1 MKAFFRKLG
10 WLTRRRSKEEELRD
24 ELQFHLSEEAEQH
37 QEKGLAVEDAARA
50 ARRDLGNITL
60 LEESTRAMWSWT
72 FLEQLAQDVRYA
84 LRTMMSNRA
93 FTLLAALSLALGI
106 GANTAIF
113 SFMDAILLRSLPVS
127 DPQSLVRM
135 TWHTQRNEQHD
146 ISYHDSA
153 HYDSKAG
160 QTSGV
165 FPYPALELFRRS
177 DSVFSIVFGFQG
189 TGKLN
194 LTIQGQ
200 AEVADGEYVSGDY
213 FRGLGIPPGAGRLLG
228 PDDDRAGAPPVVVI
242 NFALSQRHY
251 ATPGNAVGQPILINN
266 IPFTVAGVAPREF
279 FGADR
284 DLVPDFYLPM
294 HSNLLLDAA
303 NLYSPPAARY
313 VDTKV
318 DWVDIMARLRPGV
331 SLAQA
336 QTTLAPQF
344 AQYESSNPTER
355 GRDDLPK
362 LVMKEGGAGID
373 ALRRRYSRP
382 LYLLMTMVG
391 LILAIACANIA
402 NLQLARATA
411 RRREIAV
418 RLSMGAGRGRVIR
431 QLLTE
436 SVLLAILGG
445 AAGVGL
451 GVWGSRLLTVLLA
464 SGREH
469 FTLGANLNWHVLAV
483 AAGLSLLT
491 GVLFGLAPAI
501 QSTRVG
507 LIPALK
513 ESRAGVT
520 RARSFLGMSLGNALV
535 VSQIAMSLLMLV
547 AAGLFVRTL
556 GNLESIELGFNR
568 DQVLTFRLNA
578 WQAGHREA
586 EIGSFYNELRRRFS
600 EIPGVLSASLSS
612 LPLIGGGNW
621 FTSVSAAGAKPRTS
635 KIVSVG
641 SDFFTTMQIPILLGR
656 AIGERDGAGAPV
668 VAVVDRVFARANFG
682 DGNPLGQHLR
692 FPHDACPKCDVE
704 IVGLSGDARVGRLKE
719 EAPSVVYLSFSQGV
733 AEPPREM
740 VFELRTAGNPLGY
753 VNAVREIVRQ
763 ADARLPVSG
772 VTTQKALIDATIS
785 QEITFA
791 RLCSAFAMLAL
802 AIACVGLYGTV
813 SYNVARRTGEIGIR
827 MALGARRGTV
837 VWMVLRGVLTLAAV
851 GLALSVPVAYGASKF
866 VASFLFGMK
875 HNDPLTLGLAVV
887 TLLGAA
893 VLAGYAPARKASR
906 IDPMTA
912 LRQE

>member
-1 MKAFFRKLG
+1 MKSFFRKLG
-10 WLTRRRSKEEELRD
+10 WLTRRPSKEEELRD
-24 ELQFHLSEEAEQH
+24 ELQFHLNEEAEEH
-37 QEKGLAVEDAARA
+37 LEKGMAEEDATRA
-50 ARRDLGNITL
+50 ARRGLGNITL
-60 LEESTRAMWSWT
+60 LEENTRATWTWT
-72 FLEQLAQDVRYA
+72 FLEQLVQDVRYA
-84 LRTMMSNRA
+84 LRTMSHNRS
-93 FTLLAALSLALGI
+93 FTFLAALSLALGI

-127 DPQSLVRM
+127 DPPSLVRVI
-135 TWHTQRNEQHD
+135 WHTQRNESHGTN
-146 ISYHDSA
+146 YHDSS
-153 HYDSKAG
+153 HYDAKTG
-160 QTSGV
+160 QDSGV

-213 FRGLGIPPGAGRLLG
+213 FRGLGIPPAAGRLLG

-242 NFALSQRHY
+242 NFALSQRSF
-251 ATPGNAVGQPILINN
+251 AGPGNAVGQPILINN
-266 IPFTVAGVAPREF
+266 IPFTVAGVAPPEF
-279 FGADR
+279 FGTDL

-294 HSNLLLDAA
+294 HTNLLLDAA
-303 NLYSPPAARY
+303 NLYSPPAGRY
-313 VDTKV
+313 MDTTV

-336 QTTLAPQF
+336 QATLAPQF
-344 AQYESSNPTER
+344 AQYESTNPTNR

-373 ALRRRYSRP
+373 ALRRRYSKP

-411 RRREIAV
+411 RRREMAV

-436 SVLLAILGG
+436 SVLLALLGG
-445 AAGVGL
+445 AAGVGF
-451 GVWGSRLLTVLLA
+451 GVWGSRLLTILLA
-464 SGREH
+464 SGREN

-483 AAGLSLLT
+483 AAALSLLT

-501 QSTRVG
+501 QSTRIG

-513 ESRAGVT
+513 ESRTGEA
-520 RARSFLGMSLGNALV
+520 RARSFLGVSLV

-586 EIGSFYNELRRRFS
+586 EIGPFYNELRRRFS
-600 EIPGVLSASLSS
+600 EIPGVRNASLSS

-641 SDFFTTMQIPILLGR
+641 PDFFTTMQIPILLGR
-656 AIGERDGAGAPV
+656 AIGERDAAGAPV
-668 VAVVDRVFARANFG
+668 VAVVDQVFAKANFG

-692 FPHDACPKCDVE
+692 FPHDACAKCDVE
-704 IVGLSGDARVGRLKE
+704 IVGLCSDVRVGRLKE
-719 EAPSVVYLSFSQGV
+719 KPPSVVYLSFSQGV

-763 ADARLPVSG
+763 ADARLPVSE
-772 VTTQKALIDATIS
+772 VTTQKALIDGTIS

-791 RLCSAFAMLAL
+791 RLCSAFAILAL

-851 GLALSVPVAYGASKF
+851 GLAISVPVALGASKF
-866 VASFLFGMK
+866 VESLLFGMK
-875 HNDPLTLGLAVV
+875 HNDPWTMTLAVV

-893 VLAGYAPARKASR
+893 VVAGYAPARKASR
-906 IDPMTA
+906 IDPMRA

>member
-1 MKAFFRKLG
+1 MNSFFRKLS
-10 WLTRRRSKEEELRD
+10 WLTRRRSKEQELRD
-24 ELQFHLSEEAEQH
+24 ELQFHLEEETEEHQAKGLENEEA
-37 QEKGLAVEDAARA
+37 LRA
-50 ARRDLGNITL
+50 ARRGLGNITL
-60 LEESTRAMWSWT
+60 LEENTRAMWSWT
-72 FLEQLAQDVRYA
+72 FCEQFAQDVRYA
-84 LRTMMSNRA
+84 LRTMAHNRG

-135 TWHTQRNEQHD
+135 VWHTQRNESHGTN
-146 ISYHDSA
+146 YHDSSY
-153 HYDSKAG
+153 YDAKTG
-160 QTSGV
+160 QDSGV
-165 FPYPALELFRRS
+165 FPYPALEVFRRN
-177 DSVFSIVFGFQG
+177 DSVFSTVFGFQG

-213 FRGLGIPPGAGRLLG
+213 FRGLGIVPAAGRLLG

-242 NFALSQRHY
+242 NFALSQRRF
-251 ATPGNAVGQPILINN
+251 AGPGNAVGQPILINN
-266 IPFTVAGVAPREF
+266 IPFTVAGVAPPEF
-279 FGADR
+279 FGTDL

-303 NLYSPPAARY
+303 NLYSAPAGRY
-313 VDTKV
+313 MDTTV

-331 SLAQA
+331 NLAQA
-336 QTTLAPQF
+336 QATLAPQF
-344 AQYESSNPTER
+344 AQYESANPTKR

-373 ALRRRYSRP
+373 ALRRRYSKP

-402 NLQLARATA
+402 NLQLARASA

-436 SVLLAILGG
+436 SVLLALLGG
-445 AAGVGL
+445 AAGVGF
-451 GVWGSRLLTVLLA
+451 GVWGSRLLTILLA
-464 SGREH
+464 SGREN

-483 AAGLSLLT
+483 AAVLSLLT

-513 ESRAGVT
+513 ESRTGET
-520 RARSFLGMSLGNALV
+520 RSRSFLGVSLGHALV

-547 AAGLFVRTL
+547 AAGLFVGTL

-568 DQVLTFRLNA
+568 DRVLTFRLNA
-578 WQAGHREA
+578 WQAGHRDA

-600 EIPGVLSASLSS
+600 EIPGVRNASLSS

-641 SDFFTTMQIPILLGR
+641 QDFFTTMQVPVLLGR
-656 AIGERDGAGAPV
+656 AIEERDVAGAPV
-668 VAVVDRVFARANFG
+668 VAVVDQVFAKANFG
-682 DGNPLGQHLR
+682 AANPLGQHLR

-704 IVGLSGDARVGRLKE
+704 IVGLSSDVRVGRLKE
-719 EAPSVVYLSFSQGV
+719 KPPPVVYLSFSQGV

-763 ADARLPVSG
+763 ADARLPVSE
-772 VTTQKALIDATIS
+772 VTTQKALIDGTIS

-827 MALGARRGTV
+827 MALGARRGTL

-851 GLALSVPVAYGASKF
+851 GLAISVPIALGASKL
-866 VASFLFGMK
+866 VGAFLFDMK
-875 HNDPLTLGLAVV
+875 PNDPVTLALAVV
-887 TLLGAA
+887 TLLCAA

-906 IDPMTA
+906 IDPMIA